1 LSIPP
6 SYPVKEDMGGFP
18 FYPHTEIEDF
28 FGLIFYDILRIR
40 HFHRQGLKRIDDV
53 IAVIPLFEE
62 FSFPY

>member
-1 LSIPP
+1 
-6 SYPVKEDMGGFP
+6 MGGFP
-18 FYPHTEIEDF
+18 FYSHTEIEDF

-62 FSFPY
+62 FSLPY